1 MSEESANLAERQFQV
16 TRIEKTAAPTGETGQ
31 QWYEYVIGEGTSAI
45 TGKRAGSRK
54 SVKQYAEEFA
64 ENLNRRATLGYSPY
78 AARTTR
84 K

>member
-1 MSEESANLAERQFQV
+1 MSEESANLDERQFQL
-16 TRIEKTAAPTGETGQ
+16 TRIEKTTAPAGEADQ

-45 TGKRAGSRK
+45 RGKRAGSRK

-64 ENLNRRATLGYSPY
+64 ENLNRRANLGYSPY